1 MVIPERV
8 ETHRLLLTRLQL
20 TDAEEIFYTYASK
33 SESTRFVSWPM
44 HQSIKST
51 RQFLLYARQAWA
63 QSLDFSFSIRIK
75 GTNRLIGACGFLNDG
90 GKTQLGYVLGPLHWN
105 NGYATEVTQK
115 LVQLL
120 RAQADVVK
128 IGSFVDVDNHASA
141 RVLQKCGF
149 VVEAV
154 LKEWWQFPNQNFQA
168 KDCILFQFPLDTKPD
183 LH

>member
-8 ETHRLLLTRLQL
+8 ETQRLILGRLQL

-33 SESTRFVSWPM
+33 PESTRFVSWSM
-44 HQSIKST
+44 HESLQAT

-63 QSLDFSFSIRIK
+63 QSLDFSFAIRLK

-90 GKTQLGYVLGPLHWN
+90 GRTQIGYVLGPLHWGR
-105 NGYATEVTQK
+105 GYATEATHK

-120 RAQADVVK
+120 LMQPDVIR
-128 IGSFVDVDNHASA
+128 IGSFVDADNLASV

-149 VVEAV
+149 VEEAV
-154 LKEWWQFPNQNFQA
+154 LKEWWKFPNQNFQA
-168 KDCILFQFPLDTKPD
+168 KDCILFKYPMAKPN
-183 LH
+183 LP